1 MSDAAQGAVAR
12 HAELAGSFDRVDTFT
27 SRSYVSILD
36 DEAREP
42 LLAQVRTLV
51 DGFEQPFPVPYLTH
65 AYLWQRTSAP
75 AS

>member
-36 DEAREP
+36 
-42 LLAQVRTLV
+42 
-51 DGFEQPFPVPYLTH
+51 GFEQPFPVPYLTH